1 MIMVII
7 ILLKDKKLR
16 LSLAGI
22 VLYQRKDKS
31 QKYMPC
37 QSIWIETPQQYC
49 GSEH

>member
-7 ILLKDKKLR
+7 ILLNDKKLR

-22 VLYQRKDKS
+22 DI
-31 QKYMPC
+31 C
-37 QSIWIETPQQYC
+37 HGQSIWIETSQQYN